1 MSVKIE
7 KFGELPDGRTASLYH
22 LKNHRG
28 FEVCVT
34 DFGVNI
40 QSILVRNCRGEK
52 TDVALGFDHLE
63 DYLENNGMFGATVG
77 RNVNRISNAEF
88 QIDGIKYH
96 LAKNRGKHNIHS
108 DKEHGFHKVLWDAE
122 VIDENAVRFSYI
134 SPDGEQGFPGELK
147 VSVMGLSFIT
157 EGAIPF
163 AAGDPLHILPPC
175 IIGSAVAGALSMA
188 FGCGLPA
195 PHGGIFVI
203 GVITNPLMYLAAI
216 AAGAVIG
223 MLIMSVTKRP
233 LKK

>member
-147 VSVMGLSFIT
+147 VSVIYTVTEADGL
-157 EGAIPF
+157 
-163 AAGDPLHILPPC
+163 IL
-175 IIGSAVAGALSMA
+175 SYEAVS
-188 FGCGLPA
+188 
-195 PHGGIFVI
+195 
-203 GVITNPLMYLAAI
+203 
-216 AAGAVIG
+216 
-223 MLIMSVTKRP
+223 S
-233 LKK
+233 KKNTDQPDES

>member
-1 MSVKIE
+1 MMKAMEECTIQAALTGDYGMALEAFVLNPLVENNKDTQRVLDELLVAHENICRSSQKNTGAESSWCSYRRPCSRRFDETWKVKKMSVKIE

-96 LAKNRGKHNIHS
+96 LAKTEENTIS
-108 DKEHGFHKVLWDAE
+108 T
-122 VIDENAVRFSYI
+122 VIKNTD
-134 SPDGEQGFPGELK
+134 
-147 VSVMGLSFIT
+147 FIKY
-157 EGAIPF
+157 
-163 AAGDPLHILPPC
+163 
-175 IIGSAVAGALSMA
+175 
-188 FGCGLPA
+188 CG
-195 PHGGIFVI
+195 
-203 GVITNPLMYLAAI
+203 TQ
-216 AAGAVIG
+216 
-223 MLIMSVTKRP
+223 K
-233 LKK
+233 